1 MAKKKDEPIITQ
13 TELLALAGKEI
24 HAEILCLREE
34 ERELIEKA
42 DTEEKRMLCQRVT
55 EITKKQEAYHMRR
68 LEAVETMYQIQT
80 GCELGLLAGVKEEEE
95 YV

>member
-13 TELLALAGKEI
+13 TELLSFAGKEI
-24 HAEILCLREE
+24 HAEILRLRKE

-42 DTEEKRMLCQRVT
+42 DTEEKRMLCQRVA

>member
-1 MAKKKDEPIITQ
+1 
-13 TELLALAGKEI
+13 
-24 HAEILCLREE
+24 
-34 ERELIEKA
+34 
-42 DTEEKRMLCQRVT
+42 
-55 EITKKQEAYHMRR
+55 MRR